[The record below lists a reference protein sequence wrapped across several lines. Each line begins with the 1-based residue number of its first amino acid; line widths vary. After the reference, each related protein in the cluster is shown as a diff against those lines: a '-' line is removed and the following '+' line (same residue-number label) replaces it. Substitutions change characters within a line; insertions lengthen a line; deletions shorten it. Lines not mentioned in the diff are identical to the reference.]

1 MLKKTLLSIVKDF
14 SDPMHCP
21 YIKGKGVLKFL
32 SILHCIVSKIG
43 QKLLLSRNEIV
54 SKFPFSVYPLFH
66 RSESHMLAC
75 HPLILGYLRV
85 NIFKNLDLH
94 TCKSGYVI
102 FLLSDLIYF
111 WSCYLLNSGINT
123 FELTQQQLFLLPCTI
138 NV

>member
-1 MLKKTLLSIVKDF
+1 MILCTVLILKGRGFWNCYPYYIVTFQK
-14 SDPMHCP
+14 SD
-21 YIKGKGVLKFL
+21 KN
-32 SILHCIVSKIG
+32 
-43 QKLLLSRNEIV
+43 LLLSRNEIV
-54 SKFPFSVYPLFH
+54 SKFPSSVYPLFH

-111 WSCYLLNSGINT
+111 WSCYLLGHKHFWVDSTAVILVALHDKRLILKFG
-123 FELTQQQLFLLPCTI
+123 CGCK
-138 NV
+138 